1 MLFKKSPYHYWHR
14 YLNPEAKQSEPT
26 PAMIM
31 GELVHTMV
39 LEPLLVNERYSI
51 APEINRRTKAGKE
64 EWAAFQ
70 EESESKKVVIAEFA
84 EKATKMAKACKDNE
98 VIESLLDGALVERS
112 IYFKHKET
120 GIKCKA
126 RPDAFSGSMVV
137 DLKTSADASYRAFQS
152 SMMKFGYHLQ
162 AGMLHEALKSVGVKM
177 SPFVFVV
184 VENVEPYATAVYKLD
199 EYAIE
204 HGVSMFN
211 SLMQKY
217 ADLICDK
224 DYLDGG
230 KLWPSYEIQ
239 MLTLPKWAEFEEL

>member
-1 MLFKKSPYHYWHR
+1 M
-14 YLNPEAKQSEPT
+14 EPT
-26 PAMIM
+26 PAMVM

-39 LEPLLVNERYSI
+39 LEPLLINERYAV

-64 EWAAFQ
+64 EWVAFQ
-70 EESESKKVVIAEFA
+70 EESKDKVVVIAEVA
-84 EKATKMAKACKDNE
+84 EKAAKMAKACNDNE

-112 IYFKHKET
+112 IYFEHKET

-137 DLKTSADASYRAFQS
+137 DLKTTADAGYRPFQS
-152 SMMKFGYHLQ
+152 SMMKFGYAVQ

-177 SPFVFVV
+177 SPFVFAV

-204 HGVSMFN
+204 HGVNMFN

-230 KLWPSYEIQ
+230 KVWPSYEIQ
-239 MLTLPKWAEFEEL
+239 TLTLPKWADFEDAL